1 MTCLPHKGP
10 ALRAHRCLRF
20 ALVLISL
27 ATAGVSAQT
36 PASVADV
43 DRVFRDI
50 YELRASR
57 KDAAARM
64 RSAAVFLK
72 KHTAG
77 MTATAADR
85 SSWVFPLRGYGPAAI
100 GGRRG
105 EGYRAAE
112 SYDFFDGNSHGGH
125 PAHDVFIRDRD
136 YDDKDDRTKQPVDVL
151 SITSGVVVCVNREW
165 TPDSMDSKRRQ
176 SIRGGKYVWVYDP
189 VSDGLMYYAHLRDV
203 SCVIGQFVR
212 PGDLL
217 GTVGRTGKNA
227 FPHRSPTHLHLMF
240 LAMNNGDPRPED
252 IFTNLEKATL
262 QR

>member
-1 MTCLPHKGP
+1 MIPLPRNGP
-10 ALRAHRCLRF
+10 PLQRHRGILF
-20 ALVLISL
+20 AAVLIGFTT
-27 ATAGVSAQT
+27 ATVSAQT
-36 PASVADV
+36 PESIADI

-64 RSAAVFLK
+64 KAVAAFLK
-72 KHTAG
+72 RHAVA
-77 MTATAADR
+77 MTSTAAPR

-100 GGRRG
+100 GGKNG
-105 EGYRAAE
+105 EGYRAAA

-136 YDDKDDRTKQPVDVL
+136 YDDKDDRTKQPVEVL
-151 SITSGVVVCVNREW
+151 SITSGVVVCINREW

-189 VSDGLMYYAHLRDV
+189 GSDGLMYYAHLREV
-203 SCVIGQFVR
+203 SCVIGQFVG

-240 LAMNNGDPRPED
+240 LAMNNGHPRPED
-252 IFTNLEKATL
+252 IFADLKKAML
-262 QR
+262 AR